1 MAEKMHPI
9 FENLD
14 VDAELKAQLT
24 EAFDQAVL
32 ETVTEKLDEYVEQKL
47 TEETVRLEEK
57 YREKEEF
64 LTEALDGYME
74 TVVEEFIEENAP
86 IYEAEIEQEKVK
98 TLLELF
104 DKMVTI
110 AGVDMMSIAEAK
122 EDTSLEKEIET
133 LKEENQKLIEK
144 TINAKREADKYLK
157 AGLIQELGEDLTVLE
172 KEKFA
177 KLAEMVEFSRDPSYV
192 EKLEVIKESII
203 DARDEDFKVDEGV
216 QLPKEAFKEREV
228 DSKKVFDFGQY
239 I

>member
-157 AGLIQELGEDLTVLE
+157 TGLIQELGEDLTVLE

-177 KLAEMVEFSRDPSYV
+177 KLAEMVEFSRDPFYV
-192 EKLEVIKESII
+192 EKLEVIK
-203 DARDEDFKVDEGV
+203 
-216 QLPKEAFKEREV
+216 
-228 DSKKVFDFGQY
+228 
-239 I
+239 